1 MAMTMLQMAGAAPTP
16 ATMADGVLVII
27 DAQREYTDG
36 LLPLTGVAAAVD
48 ALALLLEK
56 ARKAKAPIV
65 HVRHKGSTTGKAFN
79 PTLSGFEIV
88 KALTPRDG
96 EMVIDKGLPNAFTG
110 TDLAKHLQGGG
121 RKNLIVG
128 GFMTHMCV
136 SATVRSATDHG
147 FMSGWGDGGGRR
159 DQPHH
164 AGGAVRPVCLGRA
177 EGQRDRLIGL
187 LPSREGGR
195 RSTRR
200 RRWRRLRAVGRA
212 NCIAASRCNRRVVCR
227 CNWILRASRYGR
239 TIGASMF
246 ITLCPRA
253 VNTPSPTVEMSVTI
267 RVYSMAVAAVS
278 SATRRRKIDNMI
290 ATPVDGLTVAIANLR
305 AISSL

>member
-56 ARKAKAPIV
+56 ARQAKAPVV
-65 HVRHKGSTTGKAFN
+65 HVRHKRSTTGKAFN

-110 TDLAKHLQGGG
+110 TDLAKHLQASG

-147 FMSGWGDGGGRR
+147 FMSTVAADTVATR
-159 DQPHH
+159 DLPD
-164 AGGAVRPVCLGRA
+164 ATGGATVTA
-177 EGQRDRLIGL
+177 D
-187 LPSREGGR
+187 
-195 RSTRR
+195 
-200 RRWRRLRAVGRA
+200 AV
-212 NCIAASRCNRRVVCR
+212 NR
-227 CNWILRASRYGR
+227 
-239 TIGASMF
+239 
-246 ITLCPRA
+246 ITL
-253 VNTPSPTVEMSVTI
+253 
-267 RVYSMAVAAVS
+267 AALSDRFAWVVPKAS
-278 SATRRRKIDNMI
+278 
-290 ATPVDGLTVAIANLR
+290 AIA
-305 AISSL
+305 

>member
-36 LLPLTGVAAAVD
+36 LLPLTGVAAAVE

-56 ARKAKAPIV
+56 ARKAQAPVV

-88 KALTPRDG
+88 KLLTPRDG

-110 TDLAKHLQGGG
+110 TDLAKHLQASG

-147 FMSGWGDGGGRR
+147 FMSTVAADTVATR
-159 DQPHH
+159 DLPD
-164 AGGAVRPVCLGRA
+164 ATGGATVTA
-177 EGQRDRLIGL
+177 D
-187 LPSREGGR
+187 
-195 RSTRR
+195 
-200 RRWRRLRAVGRA
+200 AV
-212 NCIAASRCNRRVVCR
+212 NR
-227 CNWILRASRYGR
+227 
-239 TIGASMF
+239 
-246 ITLCPRA
+246 ITL
-253 VNTPSPTVEMSVTI
+253 
-267 RVYSMAVAAVS
+267 AALSDRFAWVVPKAS
-278 SATRRRKIDNMI
+278 
-290 ATPVDGLTVAIANLR
+290 AIA
-305 AISSL
+305 